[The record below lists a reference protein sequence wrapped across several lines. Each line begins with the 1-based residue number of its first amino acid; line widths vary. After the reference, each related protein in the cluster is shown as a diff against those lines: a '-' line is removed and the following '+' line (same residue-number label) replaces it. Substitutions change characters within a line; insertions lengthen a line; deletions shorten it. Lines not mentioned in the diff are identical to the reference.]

1 MALIVCPECGKQISE
16 KAAACPFCGCP
27 SDAFGKVPAPSQ
39 VLPGKKVRKKGIFAV
54 ICIGILIIAALLAV
68 YFTQLSPVAQQR
80 KAFDAATELYNS
92 GEYADA
98 LHSFEQLG
106 DYSNAQECV
115 VWCKYLLGREAYNS
129 NDWETAASYLSD
141 IDYQDSSAILND
153 CEYLIALEQSVTKRM
168 TAPASTE
175 YVTLVNTELAILE
188 PFRNSTFFDKEL
200 QSLDQKYIKGLDLQ
214 LSSLTYDYYYEYQR
228 DWNTGLVARYEVL
241 NSLYEKKGFMK
252 DNADFVGEYVK
263 QLSYQ
268 QHWLEAFNA
277 LEADGHEELDAKCTS
292 SYVEFYLKNNTE
304 YTSDQVFDVVFW
316 EDAEHARI
324 LDTVTTTV
332 TNIGAICRSI

>member
-1 MALIVCPECGKQISE
+1 M
-16 KAAACPFCGCP
+16 
-27 SDAFGKVPAPSQ
+27 
-39 VLPGKKVRKKGIFAV
+39 
-54 ICIGILIIAALLAV
+54 AV

-304 YTSDQVFDVVFW
+304 YTSDQVFDVVFGKMQNM
-316 EDAEHARI
+316 HAFWIQLQR
-324 LDTVTTTV
+324 
-332 TNIGAICRSI
+332 R

>member
-1 MALIVCPECGKQISE
+1 
-16 KAAACPFCGCP
+16 
-27 SDAFGKVPAPSQ
+27 
-39 VLPGKKVRKKGIFAV
+39 
-54 ICIGILIIAALLAV
+54 
-68 YFTQLSPVAQQR
+68 
-80 KAFDAATELYNS
+80 
-92 GEYADA
+92 
-98 LHSFEQLG
+98 
-106 DYSNAQECV
+106 
-115 VWCKYLLGREAYNS
+115 
-129 NDWETAASYLSD
+129 
-141 IDYQDSSAILND
+141 
-153 CEYLIALEQSVTKRM
+153 M

-324 LDTVTTTV
+324 LDTVTTTM
-332 TNIGAICRSI
+332 TNIGAYQEYIVRVYVLSVVKGRYYVNWHNYYSNIKVD